1 MTSFAD
7 RLLDAL
13 DEKKLT
19 RADLCRMTGLKSAH
33 LVGYIKNPDRSPKL
47 STAIKIADALDV
59 SIDWLAGR
67 EGFDMHGRI
76 DPKRAQYSP
85 EEKKLVDDYRNTMP
99 SWQRTISEQAANAA
113 KDHPKTEDD
122 GAERRTA

>member
-1 MTSFAD
+1 MGFGQ
-7 RLLDAL
+7 RVNEVLLARG
-13 DEKKLT
+13 LT
-19 RADLCRMTGLKSAH
+19 PADLSRELGWNTGALSQ
-33 LVGYIKNPDRSPKL
+33 YMNNPDRSPKL

-113 KDHPKTEDD
+113 KDHPKTEAD
-122 GAERRTA
+122 GTERRAS